1 MKIFKILLFL
11 LTFNFAYCQTNGRME
26 DSVHIF
32 WQPNLKL
39 NLSDFKL
46 DGRTIEFAEKDCE
59 KAKFC
64 ACIASNFN
72 VIIDIPKTKK
82 DQKKLFEKIY
92 FVPVL
97 EKTKSYNL
105 TKDTILILHQKVLFD
120 IEEWTTRYARQQLK
134 KTTSSFKKK
143 YGSII
148 TWHNVIIKEAKEK
161 RDKLIKEFTYDV
173 YLEPKINAYENWR
186 LKINEMLEQLKDYD
200 TKPEDC
206 LRFIQQKPFDENYE
220 EYEYLGEHK

>member
-1 MKIFKILLFL
+1 MDNKI
-11 LTFNFAYCQTNGRME
+11 C
-26 DSVHIF
+26 
-32 WQPNLKL
+32 
-39 NLSDFKL
+39 
-46 DGRTIEFAEKDCE
+46 
-59 KAKFC
+59 
-64 ACIASNFN
+64 
-72 VIIDIPKTKK
+72 
-82 DQKKLFEKIY
+82 
-92 FVPVL
+92 
-97 EKTKSYNL
+97 
-105 TKDTILILHQKVLFD
+105 
-120 IEEWTTRYARQQLK
+120 
-134 KTTSSFKKK
+134 KTTIKKNNIQFQKK